1 MRKQCIQQGDRE
13 VHVRQLEGMG
23 EAIWYMRH
31 AEEQQK
37 ESGMS
42 GASLREGDSDWYGTA
57 SMDEAIEFAR
67 FGWEEGR
74 RTLLRRVG
82 HVAVSELVGRRL
94 AVDPVSSYSGD
105 EVDIDNF
112 LMRRP
117 DHMVEYP
124 LRYDVGGKQAT
135 VLMNCSI
142 AAGVSAERIM
152 RRGAA
157 VLAAIEALRTDGY
170 SLGLTMM
177 EASRSSS
184 SRTTVEYYIP
194 VVHPGGFLDM
204 DAVAFC
210 VAHPSFLRRLIFALN
225 EHEPV
230 GLRRTMG
237 FSGGEGYGWPA
248 RIASGLPPHSF
259 VIEQGEGLDLEDDAA
274 VQKFAQGVADRAI
287 AVLER

>member
-1 MRKQCIQQGDRE
+1 M
-13 VHVRQLEGMG
+13 
-23 EAIWYMRH
+23 
-31 AEEQQK
+31 
-37 ESGMS
+37 
-42 GASLREGDSDWYGTA
+42 
-57 SMDEAIEFAR
+57 
-67 FGWEEGR
+67 
-74 RTLLRRVG
+74 
-82 HVAVSELVGRRL
+82 SELVGRRL
-94 AVDPVSSYSGD
+94 AVDPVPSYSGD

-204 DAVAFC
+204 DAAAFC

-225 EHEPV
+225 EHEPTD
-230 GLRRTMG
+230 LRRAIR
-237 FSGGEGYGWPA
+237 FYRGGGYGQPV
-248 RIASGLPPHSF
+248 RMVSELPPHSF
-259 VIEQGEGLDLEDDAA
+259 VIEQGEGLDLWDDAA
-274 VQKFAQGVADRAI
+274 VQEFAQEVVNRAI
-287 AVLER
+287 ATLDH